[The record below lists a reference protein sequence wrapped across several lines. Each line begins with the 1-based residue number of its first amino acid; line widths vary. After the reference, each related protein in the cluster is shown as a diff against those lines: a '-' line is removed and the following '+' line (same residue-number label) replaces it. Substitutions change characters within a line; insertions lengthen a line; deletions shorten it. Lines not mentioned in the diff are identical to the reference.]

1 MLCVNKS
8 RFRLILILYK
18 KCNELSLVKSIHCHI
33 CHISNDLIS
42 SNVEN
47 LHLSIVAGLVVR
59 HGDLSHE
66 MTLSHEG
73 RRPECDNVNRV

>member
-1 MLCVNKS
+1 MYLKVIWQQQNFAQIVC
-8 RFRLILILYK
+8 YP
-18 KCNELSLVKSIHCHI
+18 LSYSDVQTGQ
-33 CHISNDLIS
+33 
-42 SNVEN
+42 VG

-73 RRPECDNVNRV
+73 RRPECDNVNRQC

>member
-1 MLCVNKS
+1 MAANLVESQAFGWQLEMTLVYS
-8 RFRLILILYK
+8 RPYYVI
-18 KCNELSLVKSIHCHI
+18 
-33 CHISNDLIS
+33 
-42 SNVEN
+42 
-47 LHLSIVAGLVVR
+47 HLSIVAGLVVR

>member
-1 MLCVNKS
+1 MVGLRHFSIPML
-8 RFRLILILYK
+8 
-18 KCNELSLVKSIHCHI
+18 ELSCNNYQLQ
-33 CHISNDLIS
+33 
-42 SNVEN
+42 
-47 LHLSIVAGLVVR
+47 LSIVAGLVVR